1 MAILLDRVNTATVLN
16 DNFTFEF
23 TQWVANTVDTLNEII
38 NDIEPTLVS
47 FELTPNNVAAVDV
60 TTNSTYVPTNT
71 AQTVYTLP
79 NTTSADI
86 GSIVEIIG
94 SGSGGWQ
101 IVVYPASGQTIQ
113 VSSVPATAV
122 ASITS
127 ANQYD
132 TIKIRLVSATNWVTV
147 SSETTGFAIV

>member
-1 MAILLDRVNTATVLN
+1 MSLLLDRINTATVIN
-16 DNFTFEF
+16 DKFTFEF

-38 NDIEPTLVS
+38 NDIEPTLLS
-47 FELTPNNVAAVDV
+47 TELTSNNITAVNV
-60 TTNSTYVPTNT
+60 TTNSIYIPTNT

-79 NTTSADI
+79 ITTADDI
-86 GSIVEIIG
+86 GSDVEITG

-101 IVVYPASGQTIQ
+101 ILTNGSTIQ
-113 VSSVPATAV
+113 VSSVPDTAST
-122 ASITS
+122 SITS

-147 SSETTGFAIV
+147 YSETTGFTIV